1 MLLPKIAHKHH
12 HSTNLST
19 VFSIKD
25 GKLFKYYN
33 NNVVKFLYIV
43 LI

>member
-25 GKLFKYYN
+25 GKILVQKQEEEEH
-33 NNVVKFLYIV
+33 
-43 LI
+43 